1 MLQQIFKAKY
11 FKYSD
16 FCGAARCFDP
26 SYTWRSIWG
35 AKSLLLEGLKW
46 RVGNGS
52 SIKVWE
58 DEWLV
63 GDGSNS
69 IPTIQL
75 HCDIDMWVS
84 ELIDFDNMCW
94 NSDLVATTFC
104 EVSNDV
110 VKISGADGTSD
121 NGVVYEVTY
130 EPSEFDPVPDLES
143 DPNPTINIMTDS
155 TEKRK
160 EIDRDDVSEGSYKK
174 SKLAVIA
181 GAGGGGISGA
191 GEYRKDREEWSD
203 TAIECLLDAYTEKY
217 TQLNRG
223 NLRGRD
229 WEEVAVIVSER
240 CENQHKSVEQCKN
253 KVDNL
258 KKRYKLERHR
268 MSSAGVAVSHWPW
281 FKKMEAIVGN
291 SVSSK
296 SVSDDDKVSGS
307 SGSATRQPKRYSV
320 GTPGS
325 LGQVNNMKSKSIPN
339 LKWQRVVFKI
349 SGAALVGNGPHN
361 IDPKVVMLIA
371 REVTVACRLGVQVA
385 IVIGGRNFFCGDT
398 WITATGAD
406 RSTTYHIGLNYIYL
420 NVKSHSQARSLNLS
434 SCLKCYMV
442 MNYFVSHQL
451 LTLVSM
457 MATVM
462 NSVLLQ
468 SALEKM
474 GVQTRL
480 QTAFAMSEVG
490 EPYNRQKA
498 IRHLE
503 KGRVVIFGG
512 VGGGSGNPLFS
523 TDTTAALRA
532 TDRMTLSFPVILLK
546 NNVSESLLIAFWGCC
561 VWFTVAITAW
571 FMSYVWYFVPFLTV
585 NAQAVLKG
593 TNVDVV
599 YDCNSS
605 GVTFEHISFREAA
618 SRGPSSMDMMAMTFC
633 EENAIPG

>member
-1 MLQQIFKAKY
+1 MAD
-11 FKYSD
+11 D
-16 FCGAARCFDP
+16 F
-26 SYTWRSIWG
+26 
-35 AKSLLLEGLKW
+35 SLLTAAADDHH
-46 RVGNGS
+46 NQHQF
-52 SIKVWE
+52 
-58 DEWLV
+58 
-63 GDGSNS
+63 NS
-69 IPTIQL
+69 HHHYL
-75 HCDIDMWVS
+75 HPKLPS
-84 ELIDFDNMCW
+84 
-94 NSDLVATTFC
+94 TTSAAAS

-406 RSTTYHIGLNYIYL
+406 RSTTYHIG
-420 NVKSHSQARSLNLS
+420 
-434 SCLKCYMV
+434 
-442 MNYFVSHQL
+442 
-451 LTLVSM
+451 M

-532 TDRMTLSFPVILLK
+532 TDL
-546 NNVSESLLIAFWGCC
+546 
-561 VWFTVAITAW
+561 
-571 FMSYVWYFVPFLTV
+571 

-633 EENAIPG
+633 EENAIPDIISKRWLDTLGVGIENLTSLELWGCFL